1 MLRVAKE
8 LQHSGR
14 WHVDSYIRGQQPCEE
29 QPMINMKTLTTA
41 LALGIAATCAA
52 PPAIARAASSFDANL
67 QAIGPELA
75 ARAAQ
80 RMALIHACNQVAAP
94 LREYSWGGE
103 QSDRYR
109 ACMAEHGQVE

>member
-1 MLRVAKE
+1 MTT
-8 LQHSGR
+8 
-14 WHVDSYIRGQQPCEE
+14 I
-29 QPMINMKTLTTA
+29 KTLAAA
-41 LALGIAATCAA
+41 LALGITATCIA

-80 RMALIHACNQVAAP
+80 RMAIMRECKQAAA
-94 LREYSWGGE
+94 

-109 ACMAEHGQVE
+109 ACMAEHGQKE